1 MKKKWLVVFTMLLS
15 FNFYSQ
21 VTESWVME
29 TLRKYS
35 PSSYSI
41 VYQYKVNG
49 NSISYEN
56 SSINS
61 NMGHLEYCK
70 MDNQKNFLSSISTTV
85 HETTHA
91 YDSQIPYMLAK
102 QGLFKKNNSGDEG
115 FCFDENTKIAYAYP
129 EIKFFQSRELSKA
142 IPQNLRTFRFETYI
156 ESKSNTQS
164 TQSSGIIGLMEEFN
178 AYYHGSKVQFDLLPV
193 YKEVYG
199 NNFLWS
205 WSSNFTSNAD
215 AFYEFDFWI
224 KEYLL
229 YAKTNNPQLYESLK
243 YDQTFKTIYK
253 NIRSRFSNLIAQ
265 YERKYDEYTVTAQK
279 SKEVI
284 YSSQKH
290 SNLIYPILSEQIKST
305 KYAEIERCFLAN

>member
-1 MKKKWLVVFTMLLS
+1 
-15 FNFYSQ
+15 
-21 VTESWVME
+21 
-29 TLRKYS
+29 
-35 PSSYSI
+35 
-41 VYQYKVNG
+41 
-49 NSISYEN
+49 
-56 SSINS
+56 
-61 NMGHLEYCK
+61 
-70 MDNQKNFLSSISTTV
+70 
-85 HETTHA
+85 
-91 YDSQIPYMLAK
+91 
-102 QGLFKKNNSGDEG
+102 
-115 FCFDENTKIAYAYP
+115 
-129 EIKFFQSRELSKA
+129 
-142 IPQNLRTFRFETYI
+142 
-156 ESKSNTQS
+156 
-164 TQSSGIIGLMEEFN
+164 MEEFN

-193 YKEVYG
+193 YKEAYG

-243 YDQTFKTIYK
+243 SDQTFKTIYK

>member
-1 MKKKWLVVFTMLLS
+1 MEKKWLVVFTMLLS

-41 VYQYKVNG
+41 LYQYEVNG

-56 SSINS
+56 SSISS

-102 QGLFKKNNSGDEG
+102 QGLFKKNNFGDEG

-142 IPQNLRTFRFETYI
+142 IQQNLRTFRFETYI

-193 YKEVYG
+193 YKEAYG

-243 YDQTFKTIYK
+243 SDQTFKTIYK